1 MGFVPNGVCQSTMV
15 VFFETMGQQD
25 LTQPD
30 LTVGSGFFSDMNR
43 DVFLKVSL
51 TQGIYQG
58 IPDAV

>member
-1 MGFVPNGVCQSTMV
+1 
-15 VFFETMGQQD
+15 MGQQD

-30 LTVGSGFFSDMNR
+30 ITVSSGFFSDMNR

-51 TQGIYQG
+51 AQGIYQG

>member
-1 MGFVPNGVCQSTMV
+1 MV

-43 DVFLKVSL
+43 DVFLKVRHKAFIRVSQMQCKEQIVL
-51 TQGIYQG
+51 DTKQ
-58 IPDAV
+58 

>member
-1 MGFVPNGVCQSTMV
+1 
-15 VFFETMGQQD
+15 MGQQD
-25 LTQPD
+25 LTQSD
-30 LTVGSGFFSDMNR
+30 ITVGSGFFSDMSR